1 MAKTFAFRCSAC
13 GTTHHL
19 PRALA
24 VTCPKEQCQADIG
37 EHCRDTRSADPKKRR
52 LTPHP
57 EREALLT

>member
-13 GTTHHL
+13 GTTHHV

-24 VTCPKEQCQADIG
+24 VACPTCLAKIG
-37 EHCRDTRSADPKKRR
+37 SACRDTRSADPKKTR

-57 EREALLT
+57 QREALLP

>member
-13 GTTHHL
+13 GTVHHL

-24 VTCPKEQCQADIG
+24 VACPECKAEIG
-37 EHCRDTRSADPKKRR
+37 EHCRDKRSADPKKHR

-57 EREALLT
+57 EREALLPT